1 MAALLIIFIVL
12 PLALMGGLLLAAW
25 KFCDDLQLRL
35 VSSVFVLIC
44 GGLLIND
51 ALLPP
56 AMGNDAAYAALGLVT
71 LSVVGAMSAIV
82 LLASFHR
89 RKS

>member
-1 MAALLIIFIVL
+1 MAALLIILIAVPSIL
-12 PLALMGGLLLAAW
+12 IGGVLLAAW
-25 KFCDDLQLRL
+25 KFCEDSALRMFCG
-35 VSSVFVLIC
+35 VFVLIC
-44 GGLLIND
+44 GGLLINE

-56 AMGNDAAYAALGLVT
+56 AMGNEAAYAALGVVT
-71 LSVVGAMSAIV
+71 LSIVGAMSAIV